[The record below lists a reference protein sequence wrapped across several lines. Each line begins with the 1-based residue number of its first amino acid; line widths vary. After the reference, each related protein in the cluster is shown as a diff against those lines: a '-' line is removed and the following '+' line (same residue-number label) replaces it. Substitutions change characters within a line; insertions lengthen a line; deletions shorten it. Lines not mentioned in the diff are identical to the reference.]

1 MDLNVIL
8 PAERVAAMTKAGR
21 WHDRTV
27 IDYFDTAASELPDK
41 VALTDRNSRTGG
53 VTTLSFRQLKLLSE
67 RLGAGLAALGVDKGD
82 VVSYQLPNWW
92 QFVALYLAS
101 ARVGAI
107 ANPLM
112 PIFRERELLHML
124 GLAEA
129 KVLVIPQSF
138 RKFEYSSMVA
148 GIRNKLPALKHVLA
162 IGGED
167 KNSFEN
173 FAARRWEDEIDSKR
187 LFASRRQGPNEVTK
201 ILFTSGTTGESK
213 GVMHTANTLFGNL
226 VEFTKRLELD
236 VDDVVL
242 MASPLAHQIGFVYGM
257 LLSIMT
263 KSKLVF
269 MDIWN
274 GEKAA
279 RLIQD
284 EGVTFTM
291 GATPFLADLTDVP
304 TLGEYNISSLRMFVC
319 GGAPISEALA
329 KRAAKRLGRR
339 ILPAWGMTECG
350 AVTTT
355 KLSDPDAKAFGTDGC
370 AQPGAEIQVFDANGV
385 ACFGKEGELKVRGA
399 GNFVGYLKRPNLFNV
414 DANGWLDTGDR
425 ARMDSEGYIR
435 ITGRSKDIIVRN
447 GENIPVIEVE
457 SLLYH
462 HPSIQDVAVVAMPD
476 LKMGERACAF
486 ITLKSEAQA
495 PTLAD
500 ITTFLAEHRIA
511 KQYYPE
517 RLEIVDTLPRTP
529 SGKIKKFKLREIA
542 KEFKDTLLHCRPNI

>member
-1 MDLNVIL
+1 MDLSVIL
-8 PAERVAAMTKAGR
+8 PAERIAAMTKAGH
-21 WHDRTV
+21 WHDFTV
-27 IDYFDTAASELPDK
+27 IDCLDAAAAELPDK
-41 VALTDRNSRTGG
+41 VALTDRNSTTGC

-101 ARVGAI
+101 VRIGAI

-148 GIRNKLPALKHVLA
+148 GIRNKLPALKHVLT

-167 KNSFEN
+167 EFSFEN
-173 FAARRWEDEIDSKR
+173 FAARQWEDEIDSKR

-226 VEFTKRLELD
+226 VEFTKRLELG
-236 VDDVVL
+236 VDDVTL
-242 MASPLAHQIGFVYGM
+242 MASPLAHQIGFIYGM
-257 LLSIMT
+257 LQSIMT
-263 KSKLVF
+263 KSKLVL

-274 GEKAA
+274 GEEAA

-291 GATPFLADLTDVP
+291 GATPFLADLTDLP
-304 TLGEYNISSLRMFVC
+304 TLDNYDISSLRMFVC

-329 KRAAKRLGRR
+329 KRATKRLGRP
-339 ILPAWGMTECG
+339 IVSAWGMTECG

-355 KLSDPDAKAFGTDGC
+355 KLRDAGDKVFESDGC
-370 AQPGAEIQVFDANGV
+370 AFPGAEIQVFDANGV
-385 ACFGKEGELKVRGA
+385 ACFGSEGELKVRGA
-399 GNFVGYLKRPNLFNV
+399 SNFVGYLKRPNLFSV
-414 DANGWLDTGDR
+414 DANGWLDTGDL
-425 ARMDSEGYIR
+425 ARMDSEGYVR

-476 LKMGERACAF
+476 AKVGERACAF
-486 ITLKSEAQA
+486 ITLKSEAPA
-495 PTLAD
+495 LTLAEV
-500 ITTFLAEHRIA
+500 TTFLAEHRIA

-529 SGKIKKFKLREIA
+529 SGKIQKFKLREMA
-542 KEFKDTLLHCRPNI
+542 KGFSARL

>member
-8 PAERVAAMTKAGR
+8 PAERIAAMIRAGR
-21 WHDRTV
+21 WYDRTA
-27 IDYFDTAASELPDK
+27 IDFLDAAASELPDK
-41 VALTDRNSRTGG
+41 VALTDRNSTTGCT
-53 VTTLSFRQLKLLSE
+53 TTLSFRQLKLLSQ
-67 RLGAGLAALGVDKGD
+67 RLAAGLAALGVDKGD

-92 QFVALYLAS
+92 QFIALYLAS
-101 ARVGAI
+101 VRIGAI
-107 ANPLM
+107 ASPLM

-129 KVLVIPQSF
+129 KVLVIPHRF
-138 RKFEYSSMVA
+138 RKFDYSSMVA
-148 GIRNKLPALKHVLA
+148 GIRNKLPALKHVLV

-167 KNSFEN
+167 KFSFEN
-173 FAARRWEDEIDSKR
+173 FVARRWDDEIDSKR

-213 GVMHTANTLFGNL
+213 GVMHTANTVFGSL
-226 VEFTKRLELD
+226 VEFTKRLELG

-242 MASPLAHQIGFVYGM
+242 MASPLAHQIGFIYGM
-257 LLSIMT
+257 LQSLMT
-263 KSKLVF
+263 KSKLVL

-274 GEKAA
+274 GEEAA

-291 GATPFLADLTDVP
+291 GATPFLADLIDVP
-304 TLGEYNISSLRMFVC
+304 TLDKFDISSLRMFVC

-329 KRAAKRLGRR
+329 QRAAKRLGRR
-339 ILPAWGMTECG
+339 IVAAWGMTECG

-355 KLSDPDAKAFGTDGC
+355 KLGDPDAKVFGTDGC
-370 AQPGAEIQVFDANGV
+370 ALPGAEIQVFDSSGV
-385 ACFGKEGELKVRGA
+385 ACLGIEGDLKVRA
-399 GNFVGYLKRPNLFNV
+399 VSNFVGYLKRPNLFSV

-425 ARMDSEGYIR
+425 GRMDSEGYIR
-435 ITGRSKDIIVRN
+435 ITGRSKDIIIRN

-476 LKMGERACAF
+476 SKMGERACVF
-486 ITLKSEAQA
+486 ITLRSDAQA
-495 PTLAD
+495 PSLTD
-500 ITTFLAEHRIA
+500 ITAFLAEHKMA
-511 KQYYPE
+511 KQYHPE
-517 RLEIVDTLPRTP
+517 RLEIVDMMPRTP
-529 SGKIKKFKLREIA
+529 SGKIQKFKLREMA
-542 KEFKDTLLHCRPNI
+542 KAFNVTL

>member
-1 MDLNVIL
+1 MDLGVIL
-8 PAERVAAMTKAGR
+8 PAERIAAMTAAGH
-21 WHDRTV
+21 WHDFTV
-27 IDYFDTAASELPDK
+27 IDCLDAAAAELPDK
-41 VALTDRNSRTGG
+41 VALTDRNSTTGG
-53 VTTLSFRQLKLLSE
+53 ATTLSFRELKLLSE

-101 ARVGAI
+101 VRIGAI

-138 RKFEYSSMVA
+138 RKFDYSSMVA
-148 GIRNKLPALKHVLA
+148 GIRDKLPALKHVLA

-167 KNSFEN
+167 HSFEK

-187 LFASRRQGPNEVTK
+187 LFDARRQGPNDVTK

-213 GVMHTANTLFGNL
+213 GVMHTANTLFANL
-226 VEFTKRLELD
+226 VEFTKRLEMGA
-236 VDDVVL
+236 DDVVL
-242 MASPLAHQIGFVYGM
+242 MASPLAHQIGFIYGM
-257 LLSIMT
+257 LQSIMI
-263 KSKLVF
+263 KSKLVL

-274 GEKAA
+274 GEDAA

-291 GATPFLADLTDVP
+291 GATPFLADLTDLP
-304 TLGEYNISSLRMFVC
+304 ALDNYDISSLRMFVC

-329 KRAAKRLGRR
+329 KRATKRLDR
-339 ILPAWGMTECG
+339 PVVSAWGITECG

-355 KLSDPDAKAFGTDGC
+355 KLSDAGDKVFESDGC
-370 AQPGAEIQVFDANGV
+370 AFPGAEIRVFDANGV
-385 ACFGKEGELKVRGA
+385 TCLGSEGELKVRGA
-399 GNFVGYLKRPNLFNV
+399 SNFVGYLKRPSLFNV
-414 DANGWLDTGDR
+414 DANGWLDTGDL
-425 ARMDSEGYIR
+425 ARIDPEGYIR

-447 GENIPVIEVE
+447 GENIPVIEIE

-462 HPSIQDVAVVAMPD
+462 HPCIQDVAVVAMPD
-476 LKMGERACAF
+476 PRVGERACAF
-486 ITLKSEAQA
+486 ITLKTKAQQL
-495 PTLAD
+495 TLAD
-500 ITTFLAEHRIA
+500 ITAFLAEHRIA

-517 RLEIVDTLPRTP
+517 RIEIVDALPRTP
-529 SGKIKKFKLREIA
+529 SGKIQKFKLRELA
-542 KEFKDTLLHCRPNI
+542 KGFGARS

>member
-1 MDLNVIL
+1 MDLGVIL
-8 PAERVAAMTKAGR
+8 PAERITAMSKAGY
-21 WHDRTV
+21 WHDCTV
-27 IDYFDTAASELPDK
+27 IDFLDAAATELPDK
-41 VALTDRNSRTGG
+41 VALTDRNSTTGC

-67 RLGAGLAALGVDKGD
+67 RLAAGLAALGVDKGD

-101 ARVGAI
+101 VRIGAI

-138 RKFEYSSMVA
+138 RKFDYSSMVA

-167 KNSFEN
+167 KFSFEN

-226 VEFTKRLELD
+226 VEFTKRLELGA
-236 VDDVVL
+236 DDVVL
-242 MASPLAHQIGFVYGM
+242 MASPLAHQIGFIYGM
-257 LLSIMT
+257 LQSIMT
-263 KSKLVF
+263 KSKLVL
-269 MDIWN
+269 MDVWN
-274 GEKAA
+274 GEDAA
-279 RLIQD
+279 RLIQN

-291 GATPFLADLTDVP
+291 GATPFLADLTDLP
-304 TLGEYNISSLRMFVC
+304 TLGDYDISSLRMFVC

-339 ILPAWGMTECG
+339 IVSAWGMTECG

-355 KLSDPDAKAFGTDGC
+355 KLSDPDDKVFGTDGC
-370 AQPGAEIQVFDANGV
+370 ALPGAEIQVFDANGV
-385 ACFGKEGELKVRGA
+385 ACFGREGELKVRGA
-399 GNFVGYLKRPNLFNV
+399 RNFVGYLKRPNLFNV
-414 DANGWLDTGDR
+414 DANGWLDTGDL

-476 LKMGERACAF
+476 SKMGERACAF
-486 ITLKSEAQA
+486 ITLKFEAQA

-500 ITTFLAEHRIA
+500 VTTFLAGYRIA

-529 SGKIKKFKLREIA
+529 SGKIQKFKLRDIA
-542 KEFKDTLLHCRPNI
+542 KGFSARS

>member
-1 MDLNVIL
+1 MDLGVIL
-8 PAERVAAMTKAGR
+8 PAERIAAMTAAGH
-21 WHDRTV
+21 WHDFTA
-27 IDYFDTAASELPDK
+27 IDCLDAAAAELPDK
-41 VALTDRNSRTGG
+41 VALTDRNSTSGC
-53 VTTLSFRQLKLLSE
+53 VTTLTFRELKLLSE
-67 RLGAGLAALGVDKGD
+67 RLAAGLAALGVDKGD

-101 ARVGAI
+101 ARIGAI

-138 RKFEYSSMVA
+138 RKFDYVGMLA
-148 GIRNKLPALKHVLA
+148 GIRDRLPALHHVLP

-167 KNSFEN
+167 KSSFEN
-173 FAARRWEDEIDSKR
+173 FAARRWEEEIDSRR
-187 LFASRRQGPNEVTK
+187 LFDARRQGPNDVTK

-226 VEFTKRLELD
+226 VEFGKRLELG
-236 VDDVVL
+236 VDDVTL
-242 MASPLAHQIGFVYGM
+242 MASPLAHQIGFIYGM
-257 LLSIMT
+257 LQAIMT
-263 KSKLVF
+263 KSKLVL

-274 GEKAA
+274 GEEAA

-291 GATPFLADLTDVP
+291 GATPFLADLTDLP
-304 TLGEYNISSLRMFVC
+304 TLGNYDISSLRMFVC

-329 KRAAKRLGRR
+329 KRATQRLARP
-339 ILPAWGMTECG
+339 IVSAWGMTECG

-355 KLSDPDAKAFGTDGC
+355 KLSDAGDKVLESDGC
-370 AQPGAEIQVFDANGV
+370 AFPGAEIRVFDANGV

-399 GNFVGYLKRPNLFNV
+399 SNFVGYLKRPNLFSV
-414 DANGWLDTGDR
+414 DTEGWLSTGDL

-447 GENIPVIEVE
+447 GENIPVVEVE

-476 LKMGERACAF
+476 PKMGERACAF
-486 ITLKSEAQA
+486 ITLRSAAPA
-495 PTLAD
+495 PTLSD
-500 ITTFLAEHRIA
+500 IAGFLAARKIA

-517 RLEIVDTLPRTP
+517 RLEIVDALPRTP
-529 SGKIKKFKLREIA
+529 SGKIQKFKLREMA
-542 KEFKDTLLHCRPNI
+542 KGLSAKA